1 MNINWKIRTKNLSFW
16 IGLVGV
22 IASPILAYYGMVASD
37 FTTWD
42 SLGDVLAKFI
52 TNPYLV
58 FTVIAALLGA
68 LGVTVD
74 PTTSGIKDSERAMSY
89 GHDDE

>member
-16 IGLVGV
+16 IGLAGV
-22 IASPILAYYGMVASD
+22 IASPILAYYGMAASD

-42 SLGDVLAKFI
+42 SLGDVLVKFI

-58 FTVIAALLGA
+58 FTVITAILGA

-74 PTTSGIKDSERAMSY
+74 PTTPGTGDSKRTMGY
-89 GHDDE
+89 GHEE